1 MKTTVRTI
9 ILSAA
14 VIFAAMSCQKE
25 ESVPGTQD
33 QVKAGETI
41 QVNIDACLGN
51 LVAADGTKA
60 TAEPVVRL
68 KWEITDKVDAYC
80 GSTKLN
86 TNPITVTPSENGLS
100 AKLTGE
106 ITITGLTSGTSVITF
121 VYSNG
126 CTTTD
131 GLTFDFS
138 SQTKTNGIPF
148 VAYATLVYDET
159 AALTEKMVEFKFA
172 TSVMKIAA
180 TDLGGGKI
188 TEVAISGI
196 NTKVTLTPS
205 TDKASPKPDIAGSS
219 ESPAKNITTDNFSSS
234 SDSTRAIVTVGLVP
248 DNSTNRTISFTKYGD
263 IKKTIAIT
271 SEEIKESTSYY
282 TPCAFEGVDGVAYV
296 IIGGK
301 KWATM
306 NLGASDIN
314 GYGKLYS
321 WGNLTGQSGDSFN
334 PAFTDDNYKGTSG
347 NPTEGSKINNT
358 DNIWN
363 KMKHDAA
370 YYELGGNWRMPS
382 KGDFI
387 ALDIACGGDGKR
399 GSEDTKE
406 IKILEENDIE
416 SDKVKQGKYWLAAN
430 QTVLKDIESLKGITA
445 AGMLYSDGENYLFFP
460 AAGGSNGTDLR
471 SAGSRGYYWSST
483 LYSSTN
489 AYNLRFSSSNVYPQT
504 NGYRYIGRSVR
515 PVSD

>member
-1 MKTTVRTI
+1 
-9 ILSAA
+9 
-14 VIFAAMSCQKE
+14 MSCQKE

-33 QVKAGETI
+33 RVNAGETI
-41 QVNIDACLGN
+41 QVNIDACLGD

-60 TAEPVVRL
+60 TVEPVVRL
-68 KWEITDKVDAYC
+68 KWGDTDKVDAYC
-80 GSTKLN
+80 GTSKIGTEL
-86 TNPITVTPSENGLS
+86 TVTPSANGLS
-100 AKLTGE
+100 AKLSG
-106 ITITGLTSGTSVITF
+106 TINAESLISGTSVITF
-121 VYSNG
+121 VYSSG
-126 CTTTD
+126 CTAD
-131 GLTFDFS
+131 GLNFNFS
-138 SQTKTNGIPF
+138 AQTEAGGIPF
-148 VAYATLVYDET
+148 VAYATLVYNGET
-159 AALTEKMVEFKFA
+159 TLTDKMVEFKFA

-188 TEVAISGI
+188 TDVAISGI
-196 NTKVTLTPS
+196 NTKVALTPS
-205 TDKASPKPDIAGSS
+205 TDKASPKPGIAGSS

-234 SDSTRAIVTVGLVP
+234 PDSTRAIVTVGLVP

-334 PAFTDDNYKGTSG
+334 PSFVTGNYNK
-347 NPTEGSKINNT
+347 TEGSKINNT
-358 DNIWN
+358 DHIWN

-387 ALDIACGGDGKR
+387 ALDIACGGNGSNGQSFTGNIASAVEDG
-399 GSEDTKE
+399 
-406 IKILEENDIE
+406 
-416 SDKVKQGKYWLAAN
+416 KVKQGKYWLAAS
-430 QTVLKDIESLKGITA
+430 QTDLQDIESLKGITA
-445 AGMLYSDGENYLFFP
+445 AGLLYSDGENYLFFP
-460 AAGGSNGTDLR
+460 AAGYSSSDSRDVGGSSGI
-471 SAGSRGYYWSST
+471 YWSST
-483 LYSSTN
+483 WLSSDY
-489 AYNLRFSSSNVYPQT
+489 AYDLLFFSSSVYPQDYY
-504 NGYRYIGRSVR
+504 NRRYYGFSVR